1 MYEQIELNPKLI
13 DFSTRYQ
20 INARNCSVYSDL
32 DAWKLKELGMN
43 SHPDYRKTTHMKPFK
58 KKKTYFKKMVY
69 LDSKLLVW
77 FFFLQGKALGQM
89 LLDFQIKNVPDLK
102 SLIE

>member
-1 MYEQIELNPKLI
+1 MI
-13 DFSTRYQ
+13 
-20 INARNCSVYSDL
+20 
-32 DAWKLKELGMN
+32 
-43 SHPDYRKTTHMKPFK
+43 
-58 KKKTYFKKMVY
+58 Y

>member
-1 MYEQIELNPKLI
+1 M
-13 DFSTRYQ
+13 
-20 INARNCSVYSDL
+20 
-32 DAWKLKELGMN
+32 LG
-43 SHPDYRKTTHMKPFK
+43 
-58 KKKTYFKKMVY
+58 
-69 LDSKLLVW
+69 